1 MDLVQQSVKVSA
13 KIHCQCSNPNEQK
26 VKLLHYHVHPF
37 TSRQVLAFYFCCKKR
52 IPYYVIFRK
61 IIKKFLFFF
70 SLRSLVNWPP
80 LPWIQPNKLL
90 EAVIPSRKGALS
102 LVNILDITSI
112 HLSVPNP
119 NTSTWSPSW
128 KGVLLCCHFHGEKI
142 KFNITI
148 FSLVFFNL
156 PLFSRIFLK
165 SRLRMY
171 KYNPMNMLRTVFSQ
185 YATDAEGRISVRR
198 HEYSLMYVVF
208 FIYIHFGQNISWN
221 WFLFDIYYLGTIL
234 FNLPPKKWK
243 SFWLLDMDPRLKKA
257 DPWYTIRYA
266 VPFSR
271 AKKFVI

>member
-1 MDLVQQSVKVSA
+1 MDLIQQSLKLSA
-13 KIHCQCSNPNEQK
+13 KIVETSSK

-37 TSRQVLAFYFCCKKR
+37 TSRQVLAFYFCFKKR

-61 IIKKFLFFF
+61 IIKKNFVF

-128 KGVLLCCHFHGEKI
+128 KGVLLCYHFHGGKI

-148 FSLVFFNL
+148 FL
-156 PLFSRIFLK
+156 
-165 SRLRMY
+165 
-171 KYNPMNMLRTVFSQ
+171 
-185 YATDAEGRISVRR
+185 
-198 HEYSLMYVVF
+198 
-208 FIYIHFGQNISWN
+208 
-221 WFLFDIYYLGTIL
+221 
-234 FNLPPKKWK
+234 
-243 SFWLLDMDPRLKKA
+243 
-257 DPWYTIRYA
+257 
-266 VPFSR
+266 
-271 AKKFVI
+271 